1 MDSVNSERRSFFF
14 CLFTV
19 SGATTFLRFAVFADD
34 SSHKFH
40 KFCPFH
46 DYTAVVGLDD
56 AYIFGDGCGSDHIVS
71 SDHSDF
77 DASLVTL
84 FDGSWHFFP
93 RNIPDSEDANEDEI
107 ILFYLKNSL
116 LIFFV
121 EVAVFGD
128 VFVGKAKSS

>member
-1 MDSVNSERRSFFF
+1 
-14 CLFTV
+14 
-19 SGATTFLRFAVFADD
+19 
-34 SSHKFH
+34 
-40 KFCPFH
+40 
-46 DYTAVVGLDD
+46 
-56 AYIFGDGCGSDHIVS
+56 
-71 SDHSDF
+71 
-77 DASLVTL
+77 VTL

-107 ILFYLKNSL
+107 ILFYLKDSL